1 MEQKLKIGFVGLGK
15 MGSGI
20 CANIQKHG
28 GELTVHNRTA
38 AKTAPFA
45 RNGAM
50 VAGSPRAVAE
60 RADMIFSSLMDDAS
74 VLENC
79 LGADGLLAGMRPGSI
94 HIGLTTILPATA
106 DRLAALHR
114 ERQCHYV
121 AAPVL
126 GRPDAAAAG
135 QLVSI
140 LAGPDAAVAAIRP
153 VVERYSARV
162 LSLGDAPAQANA
174 LKVSANYVALAQ
186 LVVFGEVFSF
196 AEKSGLNKDLITR
209 FAATIFGEE
218 GPMIDYVRKI
228 RDRSFDDAGFA
239 LTGGLKDALLFENAF
254 VAAGVTPG
262 MATLAKER
270 LLAAK
275 MNGLADKDW
284 AALTE
289 IMRMDAGLD
298 SQAIRR

>member
-1 MEQKLKIGFVGLGK
+1 MKIGSVGLGK

-28 GELTVHNRTA
+28 DELTVFNRTA
-38 AKTAPFA
+38 AKTAPFL
-45 RNGAM
+45 RNGA
-50 VAGSPRAVAE
+50 AGAESPRAVAE

-74 VLENC
+74 VLDNC
-79 LGADGLLAGMRPGSI
+79 LGADGLLAGMKPGSI
-94 HIGLTTILPATA
+94 HVGLTTILPATA

-114 ERQCHYV
+114 ERGCHYV

-140 LAGPDAAVAAIRP
+140 LAGPDAAVAAVRP
-153 VVERYSARV
+153 IAERYSARV
-162 LSLGDAPAQANA
+162 LPLGDAPAQANA
-174 LKVSANYVALAQ
+174 LKVCANYVALAQ
-186 LVVFGEVFSF
+186 LVIFGEVFSF
-196 AEKSGLNKDLITR
+196 AEKSGLDKDLITR
-209 FAATIFGEE
+209 FAAQIFGEK
-218 GPMIDYVRKI
+218 GAMIDYVRKI
-228 RDRSFDDAGFA
+228 RDRDFDDAGFA
-239 LTGGLKDALLFENAF
+239 LTGGLKDALLFESAF
-254 VAAGVTPG
+254 VGAGVRPG
-262 MATLAKER
+262 MAALAKDH

-289 IMRMDAGLD
+289 VMRLEAGLD
-298 SQAIRR
+298 SQAVRV

>member
-1 MEQKLKIGFVGLGK
+1 MEKKVKIGFVGLGK

-28 GELTVHNRTA
+28 GDLTVYNRTA
-38 AKTAPFA
+38 AKAAPFA
-45 RNGAM
+45 RDGAA
-50 VAGSPRAVAE
+50 VASSPRAVAE
-60 RADMIFSSLMDDAS
+60 GAEIVFSSLMDDAS
-74 VLENC
+74 VLDNC
-79 LGADGLLAGMRPGSI
+79 LGADGLLAGMAPGGI
-94 HIGLTTILPATA
+94 HVGLTTILPATA
-106 DRLAALHR
+106 DRLAARHR
-114 ERQCHYV
+114 DRGCHYV

-140 LAGPDAAVAAIRP
+140 LAGSEAAVAAVQPI
-153 VVERYSARV
+153 VARYSARV
-162 LSLGDAPAQANA
+162 LPLGDVPAQANA
-174 LKVSANYVALAQ
+174 LKVCANNVALAQ
-186 LVVFGEVFSF
+186 LVTFGEVFSF
-196 AEKSGLNKDLITR
+196 AEKSGLDKDLITR

-228 RDRSFDDAGFA
+228 RTRDFDDAGFA
-239 LTGGLKDALLFENAF
+239 LTGGLKDALLFESAF
-254 VAAGVTPG
+254 VAAAVTPG

-275 MNGLADKDW
+275 MNGLAAKDW

-289 IMRMDAGLD
+289 IMRLQAGLD
-298 SQAIRR
+298 SQAIRG